1 MVQHSMHLGGSI
13 IQAAGLLVAA
23 ILGVSATTV
32 AASQIDNFQLLDHQG
47 SAHELYYHTD
57 AKAVVLIAHKETC
70 HAIGT
75 GVAQLAE
82 LTGKFAPLGVQFMFV
97 DSNTSASQEV
107 SEERRKRLATG
118 AKELAKRGVAVPI
131 LDDESRLISESLSF
145 VQAGDAVVVDPKRW
159 DSTWRGNLVG
169 KSATVGQL
177 GEVLSAMV
185 ANGQIPDVAAAS
197 STVADHKLPIDDDC
211 ALNLAVADT
220 EHQSISY
227 VNDVAP
233 ILQDNCVTC
242 HRPGGIGPWQ
252 MNSYAMIK
260 GFAPMIREVLRT
272 KRMPPWHADPH
283 VGDWA
288 NDKGLS
294 IAEQQTLVHWVEA
307 GAPRGDGEDPLLANV
322 EPAVDWPL
330 GEPDMIINIPEFK
343 VPASGVVDYQF
354 PWVENTLDKGVW
366 VRAVTVKPGDRT
378 VVHHVLAGTSEPG
391 EKIKNGGDVFDNYLI
406 GYAPG
411 AESNV
416 MPEGMGVYVPKDGHF
431 LFQLHYTPTGKA
443 AVDRSQM
450 ALYFADEK
458 PANYLRHSVVMDPTI
473 RIPAGDGAYEEAAYF
488 EFYKDA
494 TLFTLAPHSHYRGR
508 SSTFTLVYPDGE
520 EELLLNVPAYDFNWQ
535 RGYEFATPKSVPAG
549 ARLVHR
555 TVYDNSNLNP
565 SNPDAERVVPWGLQ
579 SWDEMLYGDFI
590 FAWNDETSDAPFHD
604 SQRMDDTQFI
614 GFADQNL
621 DGKLSKDE
629 LSKKMQKRMA
639 NAFKAGDANN
649 DGALS
654 VEEFVSLRNRSA
666 QTNSQTNT
674 AGAATGGR

>member
-1 MVQHSMHLGGSI
+1 MCI
-13 IQAAGLLVAA
+13 R
-23 ILGVSATTV
+23 
-32 AASQIDNFQLLDHQG
+32 DR
-47 SAHELYYHTD
+47 YYHTN

-70 HAIGT
+70 HAIGKS
-75 GVAQLAE
+75 VKQLAE
-82 LTGKFAPLGVQFMFV
+82 LTGEFAPKGVQFMFLDA
-97 DSNTSASQEV
+97 DSVAEAG
-107 SEERRKRLATG
+107 ERRPRLATG
-118 AKELAKRGVAVPI
+118 AAELAKRGIDVPI
-131 LDDESRLISESLSF
+131 LDDETRLISESLEF
-145 VQAGDAVVVDPKRW
+145 AEAGDALVIDPQQWNLK
-159 DSTWRGNLVG
+159 WRGNVLR
-169 KSATVGQL
+169 KSAQDESVGIDQL
-177 GEVLSAMV
+177 GGVLKAMIANQTVPEALAVSSAQSDTNLSV
-185 ANGQIPDVAAAS
+185 
-197 STVADHKLPIDDDC
+197 DDNC
-211 ALNLAVADT
+211 ALDSAAPAAD
-220 EHQSISY
+220 HQSISY

-242 HRPGGIGPWQ
+242 HQPGGIGPWE
-252 MNSYAMIK
+252 MNSYTMIK

-294 IAEQQTLVHWVEA
+294 VREQQTLVHWVEA
-307 GAPRGDGEDPLLANV
+307 GAPRGEGEDPLLANV
-322 EPAVDWPL
+322 KPALDWPL
-330 GEPDMIINIPEFK
+330 GEPDMIVNIPEFA

-391 EKIKNGGDVFDNYLI
+391 EEIKSGGDVFDNYLI

-416 MPEGMGVYVPKDGHF
+416 MPEGTGVYVPKGGHF

-443 AVDRSQM
+443 TVDRSQM
-450 ALYFADEK
+450 ALYFSEEK

-473 RIPAGDGAYEEAAYF
+473 RIPAGDGAYEESAYF

-494 TLFTLAPHSHYRGR
+494 TLFQLAPHSHYRGK
-508 SSTFTLVYPDGE
+508 SSTFTLVYPDGK
-520 EELLLNVPAYDFNWQ
+520 EELLLNVPDYDFNWQ
-535 RGYEFATPKSVPAG
+535 RGYEFEEPKAVPAG

-565 SNPDAERVVPWGLQ
+565 SNPDAEREVPWGLQ

-604 SQRMDDTQFI
+604 PERMDDTQFI
-614 GFADQNL
+614 GFVDKNL
-621 DGKLSKDE
+621 DGKITKEE
-629 LSKKMQKRMA
+629 LPKPWRKRMA
-639 NAFKAGDANN
+639 GAFQHGDANE
-649 DGALS
+649 DGALD
-654 VEEFVSLRNRSA
+654 VEEYIAVKNRQASA
-666 QTNSQTNT
+666 ASS
-674 AGAATGGR
+674 GGR

>member
-1 MVQHSMHLGGSI
+1 MVTFTVRLAS
-13 IQAAGLLVAA
+13 AAF
-23 ILGVSATTV
+23 TV
-32 AASQIDNFQLLDHQG
+32 ALCLGSAHASANRVDNFQLLDHAG
-47 SAHELYYHTD
+47 AAHELYYHTN

-70 HAIGT
+70 HAIGKS
-75 GVAQLAE
+75 VKQLAA
-82 LTGKFAPLGVQFMFV
+82 LTGEFAPKGVQFMFV
-97 DSNTSASQEV
+97 DSDSHAQNEGTNNRRPRLAVGASQ
-107 SEERRKRLATG
+107 
-118 AKELAKRGVAVPI
+118 LAKHGINVPI
-131 LDDESRLISESLSF
+131 LDDETRLISESLAF
-145 VQAGDAVVVDPKRW
+145 AQAGDALVIDPQAW
-159 DSTWRGNLVG
+159 DLKWSGNLLQT
-169 KSATVGQL
+169 SAETESVALGQL
-177 GEVLSAMV
+177 SGVLNAMV
-185 ANGQIPDVAAAS
+185 ANKDVPQTLGLTSIDAE
-197 STVADHKLPIDDDC
+197 TNGLADDNC
-211 ALNLAVADT
+211 ALDLQAKVA

-242 HRPGGIGPWQ
+242 HQPGGIGPWQ
-252 MNSYAMIK
+252 MNSYTMIK

-294 IAEQQTLVHWVEA
+294 VAEQQTLVHWIEA
-307 GAPRGDGEDPLLANV
+307 GAPRGEGEDPLLANV

-330 GEPDMIINIPEFK
+330 GEPDMIVNIPEFA

-391 EKIKNGGDVFDNYLI
+391 EEIKSGGDVFDNYLI

-416 MPEGMGVYVPKDGHF
+416 MPEGTGVYVPKGGHF

-443 AVDRSQM
+443 TVDRSQM
-450 ALYFADEK
+450 ALYFSEEK

-473 RIPAGDGAYEEAAYF
+473 RIPAGDGAYEEEAYF

-494 TLFTLAPHSHYRGR
+494 TLYQVAPHSHYRGS
-508 SSTFTLVYPDGE
+508 SSTFTLVYPDGK
-520 EELLLNVPAYDFNWQ
+520 EELLLNVPDYDFNWQ
-535 RGYEFATPKSVPAG
+535 RGYEFEEPKAVPAG

-565 SNPDAERVVPWGLQ
+565 SNPDAEREVPWGLQ

-604 SQRMDDTQFI
+604 PERMDDTQFI
-614 GFADQNL
+614 GFVDKDL
-621 DGKLSKDE
+621 DGKITKEE
-629 LSKKMQKRMA
+629 LPKAWRKSMA
-639 NAFKAGDANN
+639 DAFQYGDANK

-654 VEEFVSLRNRSA
+654 VEEYIAVKNQSA
-666 QTNSQTNT
+666 SSSSS
-674 AGAATGGR
+674 GGQ